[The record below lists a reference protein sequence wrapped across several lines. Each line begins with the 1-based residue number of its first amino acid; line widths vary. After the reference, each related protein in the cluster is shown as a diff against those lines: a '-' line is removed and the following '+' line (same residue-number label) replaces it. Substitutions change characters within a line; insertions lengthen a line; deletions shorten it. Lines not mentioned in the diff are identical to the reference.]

1 MESRKN
7 DMNEPILYHSD
18 KIIQII
24 KLCNEKVQ
32 DQKNHESKV
41 GYGEDYTDG
50 RIVGAAALAR
60 RILDL
65 LKDIPL

>member
-1 MESRKN
+1 
-7 DMNEPILYHSD
+7 MNEPILYYSD

-65 LKDIPL
+65 LKEIPL